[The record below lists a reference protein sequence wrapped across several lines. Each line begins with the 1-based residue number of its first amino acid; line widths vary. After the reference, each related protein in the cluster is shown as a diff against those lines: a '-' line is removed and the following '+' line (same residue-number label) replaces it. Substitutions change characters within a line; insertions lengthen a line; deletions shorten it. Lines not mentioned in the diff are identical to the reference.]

1 MKKTTIGPRLRYSP
15 YRKLAKQYYPL
26 RWIARRFHALTRYQ
40 DWRAIARSPLWRE
53 AMRAR
58 QGGARILIP
67 TCVGGHIAMTH
78 VESVLAVA
86 LTLRGADVE
95 FLLCDGAL
103 PACVACEAGYL
114 PDDGPTRFT
123 AISRPFCRSCFDPA
137 RRSYAPLGLR
147 VHRFSEFLT
156 EADKAEAAL
165 EAEAVDFADIR
176 RLTRCGLGIGE
187 QAYAGALRFFA
198 RGDLD
203 GHDPGARVQRQYV
216 RAAFLTARMMQRLL
230 ERHRYDCAVF
240 NHGIYV
246 PQGIVGD
253 VCRGSGLRV
262 VNWNPA
268 YKTGCF
274 IFSHGDSYHHTM
286 MSEPVAVW
294 DDMEWDE
301 RKEFRLSEYLRNR
314 QQGTEDWIWFNENP
328 QSEVDGALE
337 RMGVSPSVPTIGL
350 LTSVMWD
357 AALHYPSNA
366 FSNQL
371 EWVFDTINYFRNR
384 PDLQL
389 LIRIHPAEIQGG
401 LPSRQ
406 RILDEIRTHF
416 SDLPA
421 NVFVVPP
428 ESRLSTYA
436 LMDTCNAVI
445 IYNTKTGIELAATG
459 MPVIVA
465 GEAWTRNK
473 GFATDVSSPE
483 DYVRVLNRLPFAARM
498 SDEDTLRAKKYAY
511 HFFFRRMIPLE
522 FMEPTNG
529 NPPFRINIKSIEDL
543 LPGRSPGLDLI
554 CDGILN
560 GTDFIFDS

>member
-1 MKKTTIGPRLRYSP
+1 LRYSP

-26 RWIARRFHALTRYQ
+26 RWIARWFHALTRYQ
-40 DWRAIARSPLWRE
+40 NWRKIARSPVWQQAVRGG
-53 AMRAR
+53 

-67 TCVGGHIAMTH
+67 TSVGGHIAMTH

-86 LTLRGADVE
+86 LTLRGANVE
-95 FLLCDGAL
+95 FLLCDAAL
-103 PACVACEAGYL
+103 PACVACEVGY
-114 PDDGPTRFT
+114 PPGEDPTRYY
-123 AISRPFCRSCFDPA
+123 AISSPFCRSCFAPA
-137 RRSYAPLGLR
+137 RRSYASLGLR
-147 VHRFSEFLT
+147 VHRFSELLT
-156 EADKAEAAL
+156 EADRAEATR
-165 EAEAVDFADIR
+165 EAETVDLADIR
-176 RLTRCGLGIGE
+176 RLTRCGVGIGE

-198 RGDLD
+198 RGDLA
-203 GHDPGARVQRQYV
+203 GQDPGARVQRQYV
-216 RAAFLTARMMQRLL
+216 QAAFLTARVMQRLL
-230 ERHRYDCAVF
+230 ERFRYDCAVF

-253 VCRGSGLRV
+253 VCRQSGLRV

-286 MSEPVAVW
+286 MSEPVAAW
-294 DDMEWDE
+294 ESMEWDE
-301 RKEFRLSEYLRNR
+301 RKELHLNEYLRNR

-328 QSEVDGALE
+328 QPEVDGALE
-337 RMGVSPSVPTIGL
+337 LMGLRPSVPTIGL

-366 FSNQL
+366 FSNQF
-371 EWVFDTINYFRNR
+371 EWVFDTITYFRKR

-416 SDLPA
+416 PDLPP

-428 ESRLSTYA
+428 ESQLSTYA
-436 LMDTCNAVI
+436 LMDRCNAVI

-465 GEAWTRNK
+465 GEAWIRGK
-473 GFATDVSSPE
+473 GFAMDVSNRE
-483 DYVRVLNRLPFAARM
+483 DYVWALDRLPFAARM

-543 LPGRSPGLDLI
+543 LPGRSRGLDLI
-554 CDGILN
+554 CEGILN
-560 GTDFIFDS
+560 ETDFIFDS

>member
-1 MKKTTIGPRLRYSP
+1 
-15 YRKLAKQYYPL
+15 
-26 RWIARRFHALTRYQ
+26 
-40 DWRAIARSPLWRE
+40 
-53 AMRAR
+53 
-58 QGGARILIP
+58 
-67 TCVGGHIAMTH
+67 MTH

-95 FLLCDGAL
+95 FLLCDEAL
-103 PACVACEAGYL
+103 PACVACEVGYL
-114 PDDGPTRFT
+114 PDDGPTRFA
-123 AISRPFCRSCFDPA
+123 AISRPFCRSCFAPA
-137 RRSYAPLGLR
+137 RRSYVPLGLR
-147 VHRFSEFLT
+147 VHRFSEFLSET
-156 EADKAEAAL
+156 DRAEAARK
-165 EAEAVDFADIR
+165 AEAVDPAAIQGF
-176 RLTRCGLGIGE
+176 TTSGLGIRE

-203 GHDPGARVQRQYV
+203 GHDPGARVQKQYV
-216 RAAFLTARMMQRLL
+216 QAAFLTARMMQMLL
-230 ERHRYDCAVF
+230 ERHHYDCVVF

-253 VCRGSGLRV
+253 VCRRSGLRV

-286 MSEPVAVW
+286 MSEPVTVW
-294 DDMEWDE
+294 DGMEWDE
-301 RKEFRLSEYLRNR
+301 RKEFRLNEYLRKR
-314 QQGTEDWIWFNENP
+314 QHGTEDWIWFNENP
-328 QSEVDGALE
+328 QSEVDSTLN
-337 RMGVSPSVPTIGL
+337 RMGVHPQLPLIGM

-366 FSNQL
+366 FTNQL
-371 EWVFDTINYFRNR
+371 EWVFSTIDYFGKR

-389 LIRIHPAEIQGG
+389 LIRVHPAEIQGG

-406 RILDEIRTHF
+406 RLVDEIRARY
-416 SDLPA
+416 SNLPS
-421 NVFVVPP
+421 NVFIIRP

-436 LMDTCNAVI
+436 LMDKCNAAI

-465 GEAWTRNK
+465 GEAWIRNK